1 MTTTHLP
8 QTPGR
13 YGLPEAA
20 IGAFQPTSPAIA
32 ISATRPGRIPSSRW
46 GRFSI
51 AGLFRQAEP
60 GSFRFD
66 LPSII
71 TALPERLS
79 VMVLNS

>member
-8 QTPGR
+8 QIPGC

-20 IGAFQPTSPAIA
+20 IGAIQPTSPAIA
-32 ISATRPGRIPSSRW
+32 ISATRLGRIPSSGW

-51 AGLFRQAEP
+51 AGLFRQPEP
-60 GSFRFD
+60 GTLRFD

-79 VMVLNS
+79 VMVLTS